1 VAINISYYDAMDTSL
16 HARIQLRNA
25 YLAAKRSDDRSTKN
39 GVILTTQD
47 MEVIGFNHFTPGFG
61 DKEEHHE
68 RPLKYSLVE
77 HAEADAI
84 HAAASLGVNT
94 NGAIMFAPWAP
105 CPDCARAIVGA
116 GIAEV
121 VCHKQCMDRTPERWL
136 DMVRLGLDILKHGSV
151 LLTAFDGEIGG
162 VENLNNGEIWK
173 P

>member
-47 MEVIGFNHFTPGFG
+47 MEVVGFNHFTPGFG

-116 GIAEV
+116 GAV
-121 VCHKQCMDRTPERWL
+121 AGHGPPRPGHPQARQRPSDSLRWRDRRRREP
-136 DMVRLGLDILKHGSV
+136 
-151 LLTAFDGEIGG
+151 
-162 VENLNNGEIWK
+162 
-173 P
+173 